1 MSNSSSS
8 SSSCSLPNSSSS
20 SSSPASCSGPSGGS
34 CLDRWRD
41 GRIQQYLSRVASFQR
56 RMNPLWLTLSDEQ
69 IIKAKKISQDA
80 QNTDHKWA
88 RGVVDATVHPQT
100 GEIISPLGRLA
111 MFVPINIPICAGMLL
126 APATLPNLIGWQW
139 VNQTYNAYFNF
150 SQANKDS
157 SKQQQGG
164 VDIDL
169 VKGYSCACLVSVG
182 LAVGSS
188 QWLSRSKSL
197 SDVLRSRLRMIVPY
211 VAVASAGVA
220 NVGLM
225 RLRELTDGIP
235 VFFNPA
241 GDNQTPEPLGV
252 SKVAAKQA
260 LMQTAI
266 SRIVLPIPILAL
278 PPPILALCYRLRAV
292 KGSRILKVTAE
303 LTVLIAGL
311 WVGLPCAVGIFPQM
325 ASLPMSDVEPELLEK
340 AKEILRQRKGE
351 SWMKQNGNAVG
362 DSMFVTFNKGV

>member
-1 MSNSSSS
+1 
-8 SSSCSLPNSSSS
+8 
-20 SSSPASCSGPSGGS
+20 
-34 CLDRWRD
+34 
-41 GRIQQYLSRVASFQR
+41 
-56 RMNPLWLTLSDEQ
+56 MNPSLLFLTDEQ
-69 IIKAKKISQDA
+69 IIKAKQIVSKDQ
-80 QNTDHKWA
+80 QNIDYKWA

-100 GEIISPLGRLA
+100 GDIISPLGRLA

-139 VNQTYNAYFNF
+139 LNQTYNAYFNF
-150 SQANKDS
+150 AQANKDS
-157 SKQQQGG
+157 SKKQEGL
-164 VDIDL
+164 IDMDL
-169 VKGYSCACLVSVG
+169 LKGYSCACLVSVG

-188 QWLSRSKSL
+188 QWLSRSNKL
-197 SDVLRSRLRMIVPY
+197 SDVVRSRLRMIVPY

-241 GDNQTPEPLGV
+241 GDNSPPEPLGV

-278 PPPILALCYRLRAV
+278 PPPILALCYRLPAV
-292 KGSRILKVTAE
+292 KASRVLKVAAE
-303 LTVLIAGL
+303 LTVLTAGL
-311 WVGLPCAVGIFPQM
+311 WIGLPCAVGIFPQM
-325 ASLPMSDVEPELLEK
+325 ASLPVTDVEPELLYK
-340 AKEILRQRKGE
+340 AKQLLLQRRGD
-351 SWMKQNGNAVG
+351 SWVKQNANTNGGFG
-362 DSMFVTFNKGV
+362 DNNMFVTFNKGV